1 MPIGFLIIILLL
13 VLQFN
18 SIRLPIIVLTT
29 IPLGIIGVVV
39 GLLVANSYFG
49 FMTLL
54 GVVSLAGIV
63 VNNAIVLLDRIGYE
77 IKEHGLEPARAV
89 IEASQRRLRPIL
101 LTTATTVGGL
111 LTLWF
116 GGGPM
121 WKPMAIAIIFGLLFS
136 TLPTL
141 GVVPVLYSMFHKV
154 KYKEFKF

>member
-29 IPLGIIGVVV
+29 IPLGIIGVVI
-39 GLLVANSYFG
+39 GLLVAKSYFG

-77 IKEHGLEPARAV
+77 IKENMGWNRPGPLSKRLNAV
-89 IEASQRRLRPIL
+89 
-101 LTTATTVGGL
+101 
-111 LTLWF
+111 
-116 GGGPM
+116 
-121 WKPMAIAIIFGLLFS
+121 
-136 TLPTL
+136 
-141 GVVPVLYSMFHKV
+141 
-154 KYKEFKF
+154 

>member
-111 LTLWF
+111 LPLWF

-136 TLPTL
+136 TMLTL

-154 KYKEFKF
+154 KFKEFKF

>member
-29 IPLGIIGVVV
+29 IPLGIIGVVI

-77 IKEHGLEPARAV
+77 IKETWAGTGPGRYRSVSTPSKAHPPYDSNDSRRPSSSV
-89 IEASQRRLRPIL
+89 VRWRSDVEANGDSDYFWVAFFNSAYSRGRPRSLLDVPQSEIQRI
-101 LTTATTVGGL
+101 
-111 LTLWF
+111 
-116 GGGPM
+116 
-121 WKPMAIAIIFGLLFS
+121 
-136 TLPTL
+136 
-141 GVVPVLYSMFHKV
+141 
-154 KYKEFKF
+154 